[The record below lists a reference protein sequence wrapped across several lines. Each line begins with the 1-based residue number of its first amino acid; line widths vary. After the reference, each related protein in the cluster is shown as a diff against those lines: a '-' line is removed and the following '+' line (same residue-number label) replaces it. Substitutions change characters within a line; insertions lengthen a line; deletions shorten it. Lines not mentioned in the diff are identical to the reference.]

1 MKLKKYLAVSLLLSS
16 MTIGAQAQ
24 NTIFNQEQKA
34 EIEAIVHNY
43 LLENPEIIIEVAK
56 KLEQKQQDQYSKK
69 VNEVASYFLDS
80 KDTPSFGAKDAKH
93 YIIEFYDYNCTYC
106 KTGRDHLKKAIER
119 GDVRLLTVEIPILG
133 ESSLATAQI
142 GVYLFSQ
149 DKAKYKEYQDALMTV
164 GVKIKSIDDLKNILS
179 SLNLSYDDM
188 EKAFSDKKVVEVL
201 SKNLEMAQKVEL
213 QGTPFFIIDGKVV
226 RGAIS
231 SYQMLESYLK

>member
-1 MKLKKYLAVSLLLSS
+1 
-16 MTIGAQAQ
+16 
-24 NTIFNQEQKA
+24 
-34 EIEAIVHNY
+34 
-43 LLENPEIIIEVAK
+43 
-56 KLEQKQQDQYSKK
+56 
-69 VNEVASYFLDS
+69 
-80 KDTPSFGAKDAKH
+80 
-93 YIIEFYDYNCTYC
+93 
-106 KTGRDHLKKAIER
+106 
-119 GDVRLLTVEIPILG
+119 
-133 ESSLATAQI
+133 
-142 GVYLFSQ
+142 
-149 DKAKYKEYQDALMTV
+149 MTV